1 MGRALGLQ
9 AVGKGADRSPVVLR
23 GKANQHPNVPRLA
36 VPMRD
41 HQAPH
46 FPRESLSS
54 RHPGRCGT
62 WTGPLFQWLK
72 KGSASVGHLP
82 VHGAAPQSPA
92 GAQAETPDP
101 RGTLRISLGPVW
113 ALTVSAAP
121 SAGGGSGRGSCRH
134 TSPSAAAQPELL
146 GARFPGA
153 MCGKFHTAL
162 ARIGQGPERG
172 ERVCIFSG
180 GAGAFPPKHKSN
192 LVGISIRLITDSGR
206 RCGK

>member
-9 AVGKGADRSPVVLR
+9 AVGKGADRPPPSGAEGEGEPTPHCTPAGCAYEGSPSS
-23 GKANQHPNVPRLA
+23 P
-36 VPMRD
+36 
-41 HQAPH
+41 
-46 FPRESLSS
+46 LSS
-54 RHPGRCGT
+54 RISF
-62 WTGPLFQWLK
+62 FQAPWEVWDVDWAPFPVVK
-72 KGSASVGHLP
+72 KRLCIGG
-82 VHGAAPQSPA
+82 SPA
-92 GAQAETPDP
+92 CSRGSSSEPSRGVGGDP
-101 RGTLRISLGPVW
+101 RPARDPADALGSRLGPHC
-113 ALTVSAAP
+113 LSSAIC
-121 SAGGGSGRGSCRH
+121 RRSCRH

-146 GARFPGA
+146 GARSPGA

-180 GAGAFPPKHKSN
+180 GAGAFPPRHKSN